1 VALCE
6 KGKKVQMVVKGNAMQ
21 DDADTI
27 IFLDV
32 NTKDL
37 L

>member
-1 VALCE
+1 MC
-6 KGKKVQMVVKGNAMQ
+6 KRQKVQKVVKGNAMQ

-27 IFLDV
+27 FFLDV